1 MSILLQAI
9 KGNMAT
15 KKILPLVH
23 LLNPPPQTYIDIH
36 SSRRLQ
42 NYYLNFE
49 EANLQWERENR
60 LLTATT
66 WKIPTQISLVHS
78 SDLHN
83 EGWTRWSWREFSM
96 KTWCKR
102 LYDACT
108 LGLTEYRIGSS
119 STGDYLLGKYQ
130 NPLAARRKDAKQSNG
145 REPRMDLC
153 VEHHGTTGTVP
164 SLARYKTSMRC
175 HNTHGDRHPRGNL
188 LRVQSPGRMH
198 YTLTAQGFGV
208 YKPQIAK
215 TSTPSL

>member
-36 SSRRLQ
+36 SSIRLQ

-83 EGWTRWSWREFSM
+83 EGWTR
-96 KTWCKR
+96 
-102 LYDACT
+102 
-108 LGLTEYRIGSS
+108 
-119 STGDYLLGKYQ
+119 
-130 NPLAARRKDAKQSNG
+130 
-145 REPRMDLC
+145 
-153 VEHHGTTGTVP
+153 
-164 SLARYKTSMRC
+164 
-175 HNTHGDRHPRGNL
+175 
-188 LRVQSPGRMH
+188 
-198 YTLTAQGFGV
+198 
-208 YKPQIAK
+208 
-215 TSTPSL
+215 